1 MKKIDYDGVLQLEI
15 PEQDDFNAIYDAVK
29 ETMQPEDAADFMLE
43 AIERAKKMASAEGAG
58 DVVSSWNMFDKI
70 TWVISEAYCS
80 GFLRGTEVAFQ
91 AIAEHVQDAQGK
103 AMVCNANGN
112 SDDVY

>member
-70 TWVISEAYCS
+70 TWVISEAYCF

-91 AIAEHVQDAQGK
+91 AIAEQVQDAQGK
-103 AMVCNANGN
+103 AMVCNAKGN
-112 SDDVY
+112 NNVY